1 AGPRACA
8 LVFPEPVAGG
18 DRLGVLGVGRVHEMW
33 IPPLPA
39 LALALRLAV
48 QVGGGAIVDVAPVGR
63 PRPPPL
69 QVGAGHARRIR
80 LAARREVLI
89 PRREAPAV
97 DPRRARRRAVVL
109 QLAES
114 LQVLLGIPGHVA
126 VDLPQEL
133 EGADLPRVE

>member
-1 AGPRACA
+1 
-8 LVFPEPVAGG
+8 
-18 DRLGVLGVGRVHEMW
+18 MW
-33 IPPLPA
+33 IPPHPT
-39 LALALRLAV
+39 LALAPRVAV

-63 PRPPPL
+63 PRPSPL

-89 PRREAPAV
+89 PGRETAAV

-114 LQVLLGIPGHVA
+114 LEMLLGIPGHVA
-126 VDLPQEL
+126 VDLPQHF
-133 EGADLPRVE
+133 EGADLTRVERCLARVRIEVPGDLLPSLLARQ